1 MRRSFEAA
9 VSVATMT
16 CAAAFAYSES
26 SRAAHSASAHS
37 AICIFNPVPGQPD
50 AGVRGVV
57 RFTQVKTEAKV
68 RIHVK
73 VSGLP
78 PNTTHGLHVHTL
90 GNLVDGCISAG
101 GHFNPSN
108 SPHGGPTDAADARHA
123 GDLGNVRADAT
134 GVVDV
139 CLTDDLISLA
149 GGARSI
155 IGRSIVLHA
164 DEDDLGRGGH
174 ADSKTTGHAGARI
187 ACGVVGLDA
196 DADV

>member
-1 MRRSFEAA
+1 MRRRTFEAA
-9 VSVATMT
+9 VAVATMT
-16 CAAAFAYSES
+16 CAAAFAYDS
-26 SRAAHSASAHS
+26 SRAHSASAHS
-37 AICIFNPVPGQPD
+37 AVCIFNPVPGQPD

-57 RFTQVKTEAKV
+57 RFTQVKTEARV

-73 VSGLP
+73 VSGLL
-78 PNTTHGLHVHTL
+78 PNTTHGLHVHAL

-101 GHFNPSN
+101 GHYNPDA

-123 GDLGNVRADAT
+123 GDLGNVRADAS

-139 CLTDDLISLA
+139 CLTDELVSLA
-149 GGARSI
+149 GARSI

-174 ADSKTTGHAGARI
+174 ADSKTTGHAGSRL
-187 ACGVVGLDA
+187 ACGVIGLDA